1 MCLIGLCSSH
11 CPSCYQCIGLA
22 GNHCQ
27 TSQQVGMN
35 TVFDVRVL
43 HASLRITLQIKLGV
57 LHFLTFGHLSALCL
71 MLAMFNT

>member
-1 MCLIGLCSSH
+1 
-11 CPSCYQCIGLA
+11 
-22 GNHCQ
+22 
-27 TSQQVGMN
+27 MN